1 MGALME
7 VQMNSQGCE
16 FCKNFWMKYPKKRPY
31 RLADNLSQQI
41 MLYQCKECGAY
52 WEEDL
57 RTARVITDEE
67 ALQHFSEYF
76 QRRGQ

>member
-1 MGALME
+1 
-7 VQMNSQGCE
+7 
-16 FCKNFWMKYPKKRPY
+16 MKYPKKRPY

-57 RTARVITDEE
+57 RTARVITGEE
-67 ALQHFSEYF
+67 AYQHFSEYF
-76 QRRGQ
+76 QKRGQ